1 MRQNKD
7 VRDFYQ
13 IESKIAQGG
22 FSVLYKA
29 YSKENKEERAIK
41 LIDINIFRE
50 HYKREN
56 YKIPTE
62 EEIKPFLD
70 DILKEIEY
78 MKIVEGK
85 NKENKNTVKVYEYF
99 INKEEIAIVME
110 LCDNN
115 LFNYCSN
122 RNGPLNIEEIR
133 EILTQLNNTFKIMN
147 QNRIVHRDIKLEN
160 ILINYED
167 DKKTKFIVKLTDY
180 SVSTILLSS
189 SRKLQTH
196 VGTPYYMAPEIM
208 IGEEYNE
215 KCDLWN
221 LGVVIYILF
230 FRLYPYKG
238 NTEIAILNQIKS
250 FRQRN
255 LRKTG
260 NSYLDD
266 LISKLLTYEP
276 DKRISWEAYFEHPFF
291 TNNYKE
297 CIIVNIQN
305 LKNNKNIMK
314 IDKDY
319 KSNNE
324 ANEFE
329 KIKQELNKEKEKNKK
344 LENELL
350 EEKNKNKDLE
360 EIINKL
366 KLELNKKNENFK
378 GNEEKKEKLINETEK
393 ESLYKTILEKDKE
406 IKELR
411 NKLSRYP
418 FELNEG
424 EELMVINFKSV
435 DQKIQ
440 NYSVICKKTD
450 IFNKI

>member
-22 FSVLYKA
+22 FSVIYKA

-56 YKIPTE
+56 YKNPTE

-180 SVSTILLSS
+180 SVSIILLSS

-250 FRQRN
+250 FRQRY

-297 CIIVNIQN
+297 CMLINIQN

-378 GNEEKKEKLINETEK
+378 GNEEKKKN
-393 ESLYKTILEKDKE
+393 
-406 IKELR
+406 
-411 NKLSRYP
+411 
-418 FELNEG
+418 
-424 EELMVINFKSV
+424 
-435 DQKIQ
+435 
-440 NYSVICKKTD
+440 
-450 IFNKI
+450 